1 MPLLTIKDTTVSGV
15 VYQVDTSSGPVGV
28 GGMGQVYRGLRVDTN
43 TGVQQE
49 VAIKFL
55 FDDLP
60 PQSIER
66 ARREASICINNENL
80 VRMYGF
86 IETTDTLANGKTVS
100 HYHVVSE
107 FLRGV
112 MLEDLLKGKVENGEG
127 KRSAV
132 AEEMYLQ
139 SRQQPELFA
148 VNVVKSVLAGV
159 MALHDQGVIHR
170 DIDPSNIMV
179 TDDGKIKL
187 IDYGI
192 AKRLDDLNTR
202 DRQLTT
208 AGVFMGKAA
217 YASPELVLGDINH
230 QNETTDIYAIGVIL
244 FQLLTGHLP
253 FSGPTSEVLDMQ
265 INDPVPVK
273 EIREPAFRKIVAK
286 AMAKKQADRF
296 ASAAEFRVA
305 VEAVNRK
312 LRPRGIE
319 SEGVEKR
326 PPRKPSFKKA
336 KKEETPVETNR
347 TVTVRPN
354 AKKKIPV
361 KLIGIIAGAAA
372 ALLLVIGGISLISN
386 KVSQK
391 KAAKQEEALAR
402 ARQEAIAQRTLE
414 LEGVMLDSAD
424 PTVTQTDSLTGIVL
438 YSAGHYTQEAVK
450 LLKSEAT
457 FAQGKEM
464 LEKVMAENKPS
475 SADAYAVMASLY
487 TGNGTFEVLGLT
499 KGDVEKDFAKA
510 IELNNKALELYGY
523 CYYAL
528 CNLGLIY
535 SFPEQNVVKRDA
547 LKGRNLLDQS
557 RTLAVAKGDTAF
569 EKYVDNMI

>member
-1 MPLLTIKDTTVSGV
+1 MSLLTIKDTKDNGV
-15 VYQVDTSSGPVGV
+15 VYQVDSSAGAVGV
-28 GGMGQVYRGLRVDTN
+28 GGMGQVYRGLRIDTR

-148 VNVVKSVLAGV
+148 VNVVKNVLAGV

-217 YASPELVLGDINH
+217 YASPELVLGDISH
-230 QNETTDIYAIGVIL
+230 QNETTDIYAVGVIL

-273 EIREPAFRKIVAK
+273 EIREPAFRKIVSK

-305 VEAVNRK
+305 IEAVSRK

-319 SEGVEKR
+319 SEGEEKR
-326 PPRKPSFKKA
+326 PPRKHSIKKT

-354 AKKKIPV
+354 AKKNSS

-372 ALLLVIGGISLISN
+372 ALLLVIGGIYLIGKIADN
-386 KVSQK
+386 K
-391 KAAKQEEALAR
+391 AR
-402 ARQEAIAQRTLE
+402 ALEAERMEAIAQRTRE

-438 YSAGHYTQEAVK
+438 HSAGHFTQEAVK
-450 LLKSEAT
+450 LLKSPGT
-457 FAQGKEM
+457 FMEGKAM
-464 LEKVMAENKPS
+464 LEKVMAANRSS

-487 TGNGTFEVLGLT
+487 TWDGTFKVLGLV
-499 KGDVEKDFAKA
+499 KGDFAQDFS
-510 IELNNKALELYGY
+510 KALELNEKALELNGN

-528 CNLGLIY
+528 CNLALIY
-535 SFPEQNVVKRDA
+535 SDPDEKAVKRDA
-547 LKGRNLLDQS
+547 LKGHSLFERARD
-557 RTLAVAKGDTAF
+557 LAAEKGDTAF
-569 EKYVDNMI
+569 VQYVNTQI